1 MEEMKN
7 DEQACQTK
15 AELMEKLDEQK
26 QINDDLRAEVTM
38 LKKDKDYWYDA
49 WRKEFGKTEA
59 FEKRLKKMQHAI
71 ALLASTIGEIDI
83 TALAKEE
90 NV

>member
-7 DEQACQTK
+7 NEQDCKTK
-15 AELMEKLDEQK
+15 AELMDEIAAYK
-26 QINDDLRAEVTM
+26 DELAEMT
-38 LKKDKDYWYDA
+38 KDKNYWCDA
-49 WRKEFGKTEA
+49 WRKEYNKTKAYE
-59 FEKRLKKMQHAI
+59 ERLKKLQHTV